1 MSAAD
6 DLGVAPAER
15 ERLRTL
21 LAAVTDDDRARI
33 EPPASLWDRI
43 ATEVEAESAGRSTA
57 GTAAVDADVPA
68 PSRAPAAPPSGLVA
82 DGVAP
87 VTSLDAARRRR
98 HRAAVLAVAA
108 AVVLLAATGFLV
120 TRADDDAPEP
130 DLVAA
135 TTLDP
140 LEPVGEAGAEARLVR
155 AEGHYQLVLDT
166 HDMAAAPAGQ
176 HYELWLLDPASD
188 SAAPISLGPMTG
200 STTVPLPD
208 GVDPT
213 EYDVVD
219 ISLQDAGQTEHS
231 GHSLLRG
238 TLA

>member
-1 MSAAD
+1 MPDLDHD
-6 DLGVAPAER
+6 DLVPAER
-15 ERLRTL
+15 DRLRVL
-21 LAAVTDDDRARI
+21 LAGVTADDRARV

-43 ATEVEAESAGRSTA
+43 ASAVEAETELSGGASVTA
-57 GTAAVDADVPA
+57 PGPSDV
-68 PSRAPAAPPSGLVA
+68 VA

-87 VTSLDAARRRR
+87 VAPVASLDEARHRR
-98 HRAAVLAVAA
+98 HRTVVLAVAA
-108 AVVLLAATGFLV
+108 AFVLLAASGFLV
-120 TRADDDAPEP
+120 SRVADSGDGTSEP

-140 LEPVGEAGAEARLVR
+140 LEPVGEAGAEARLVQ
-155 AEGHYQLVLDT
+155 ADGHYQLVLDT
-166 HDMAAAPAGQ
+166 HDMAAAPDGQ

-188 SAAPISLGPMTG
+188 SAAPVSLGPMTG

-208 GVDPT
+208 GVDPA

-219 ISLQDAGQTEHS
+219 ISLQQAGQTEHS

-238 TLA
+238 TLAA

>member
-43 ATEVEAESAGRSTA
+43 ATAVEAESA
-57 GTAAVDADVPA
+57 P
-68 PSRAPAAPPSGLVA
+68 PSAPAAPPSDVVAAGMALVA
-82 DGVAP
+82 
-87 VTSLDAARRRR
+87 SLDAARRRR

-108 AVVLLAATGFLV
+108 TVVLLAATGFLL
-120 TRADDDAPEP
+120 TRADDSGTGSSEP

-155 AEGHYQLVLDT
+155 ADGHYQLVLDT
-166 HDMAAAPAGQ
+166 HDMAAAPDGQ

-219 ISLQDAGQTEHS
+219 ISLQAAGQTEHS

-238 TLA
+238 SLAA